1 MQTPASQG
9 EALEVHWTFDVV
21 LGFRVFWD
29 VGFAS
34 PYFVGQRIRG
44 CISQADVRSAVVGL
58 LEAWGGRSFGFGIC
72 SYRGLNNYIYSSF
85 GGLLIIIIIV
95 QRAPKPYSNYE
106 GAYIRRS
113 RALGI

>member
-58 LEAWGGRSFGFGIC
+58 LEAWGGRSLVSGFAPTEA
-72 SYRGLNNYIYSSF
+72 
-85 GGLLIIIIIV
+85 LIITYTV
-95 QRAPKPYSNYE
+95 L
-106 GAYIRRS
+106 
-113 RALGI
+113 LGGSLS